1 MKQYPRPSRIP
12 WPALRRLC
20 SGLALLAICGI
31 AGNALAQ
38 VRVTDDLG
46 REVTLAAP
54 AKRIIALYGG
64 FDEILSSM
72 DLTSLLVARTRNVD
86 DAMPP
91 ELANLP
97 AIGTHLRPNFELIAE
112 MAPDLVLQMGGRDD
126 VAQSVEAL
134 ARLHIP
140 VVVLSIKNFDDLF
153 TAIARIGELT
163 GHEDKAARLTGDMR
177 AKLATV
183 AAPAGGNRP
192 KVYYEVRE
200 QSPIGAGRGSF
211 VNDVIRLAGGEN
223 ALASDEKFV
232 RLSEETVL
240 AADPDVYLV
249 QRGPMNQD
257 PSDPKDRPRLAGI
270 RAVKTGRVYFVD
282 EKTYSRP
289 SPHSVDAVADL
300 AAKLRGKE

>member
-1 MKQYPRPSRIP
+1 MKHHPRPSTIV

-20 SGLALLAICGI
+20 SCLALAAFCGN

-38 VRVTDDLG
+38 VSVTDDLG

-54 AKRIIALYGG
+54 ARRIIALYGG

-91 ELANLP
+91 ELAQLP
-97 AIGTHLRPNFELIAE
+97 AIGTHLRPNLEMIAAL
-112 MAPDLVLQMGGRDD
+112 APDLVLQMGGRDD
-126 VAQSVEAL
+126 VAQGVEAL

-140 VVVLSIKNFDDLF
+140 VVVLDIKNFEELF
-153 TAIARIGELT
+153 SAIARIGELT
-163 GHEDKAARLTGDMR
+163 GHADAAELLTRDMR
-177 AKLATV
+177 AKLAAV
-183 AAPAGGNRP
+183 GEPGGDRRP
-192 KVYYEVRE
+192 TVYYEVRE

-211 VNDVIRLAGGEN
+211 VSDVIRLAGGDN

-232 RLSEETVL
+232 RLSKETVL

-257 PSDPKDRPRLAGI
+257 PSDPKDRPRLAGL

-289 SPHSVDAVADL
+289 GPQSVDAVADL
-300 AAKLRGKE
+300 AGKLRGAQ

>member
-1 MKQYPRPSRIP
+1 MHHHPRPWRAP
-12 WPALRRLC
+12 WRPWRRLC
-20 SGLALLAICGI
+20 SCLALLAVCGSS
-31 AGNALAQ
+31 GNALAQ
-38 VRVTDDLG
+38 IRVTDDLG
-46 REVTLAAP
+46 REITLAAP

-64 FDEILSSM
+64 FDDTLWSM
-72 DLTSLLVARTRNVD
+72 GLASLLVARTRNVD

-97 AIGTHLRPNFELIAE
+97 AIGTHLRPNLEMIAAL
-112 MAPDLVLQMGGRDD
+112 APDLVLQMGGRDD
-126 VAQSVEAL
+126 AAQSVEAL
-134 ARLHIP
+134 ERLHIP
-140 VVVLSIKNFDDLF
+140 VVVLHIGNFDELF
-153 TAIARIGELT
+153 AAIARIGALT
-163 GHEDKAARLTGDMR
+163 GHEDRAARLAGDMR
-177 AKLATV
+177 AKLAAV

-223 ALASDEKFV
+223 ALASEEKFV
-232 RLSEETVL
+232 RLGEETIL

-257 PSDPKDRPRLAGI
+257 PSDPKDRPRLAQI

-289 SPHSVDAVADL
+289 SPRSVDAVADL
-300 AAKLRGKE
+300 AAKLRGGG